1 MRMGKYDAEGNVV
14 MDANRLYLGEG
25 EAQGIKGN
33 LYMQEY
39 GQAIAE
45 VSPLQIF
52 LLVASISACVI
63 LAAWSSSL
71 HKSLTKGGLKWKPRQ
86 TAGGD
91 EVTRQDSG
99 IVVGRSK
106 SNHSSYYMS

>member
-1 MRMGKYDAEGNVV
+1 
-14 MDANRLYLGEG
+14 
-25 EAQGIKGN
+25 
-33 LYMQEY
+33 MQEY

-45 VSPLQIF
+45 VSPLQIV
-52 LLVASISACVI
+52 LLVASISACAI

-86 TAGGD
+86 TEEIA
-91 EVTRQDSG
+91 RQDSG